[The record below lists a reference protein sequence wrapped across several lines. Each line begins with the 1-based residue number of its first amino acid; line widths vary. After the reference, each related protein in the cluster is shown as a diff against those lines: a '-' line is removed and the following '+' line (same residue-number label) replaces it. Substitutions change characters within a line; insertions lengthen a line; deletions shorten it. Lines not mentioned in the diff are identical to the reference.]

1 MRLKL
6 LALVFFLALLLPS
19 RVIAAFVA
27 RPIVASP
34 KPGQALQGVVTITG
48 STNISNFQ
56 SAEVSFR
63 YDNQDN
69 SSWFPLQQTS
79 QPVDNGSLAT
89 WDTTTIADDVY
100 RIRVI
105 VTLQDGSTLTTEVPG
120 LRVRNYTAVE
130 TSTPSPTRSAAQSV
144 PLIAAAGDTTQTA
157 LPTPTDL
164 PANPA
169 QVSPANLAAS
179 AAQGGIAA
187 AIIFMCIGGYLLVR
201 SVTRRR

>member
-6 LALVFFLALLLPS
+6 LPLVFFLALLLPS
-19 RVIAAFVA
+19 RVLAAFVA

-34 KPGQALQGVVTITG
+34 KPGQALQGVVTIKG

-63 YDNQDN
+63 YDRQDN
-69 SSWFPLQQTS
+69 SSWFLLQQSS
-79 QPVDNGSLAT
+79 QPVDNGALAT
-89 WDTTTIADDVY
+89 WDTTTIADDTY
-100 RIRVI
+100 RLRVV

-130 TSTPSPTRSAAQSV
+130 TSTPAPTSSAAQSV
-144 PLIAAAGDTTQTA
+144 PLVAAAGTLTVF
-157 LPTPTDL
+157 PTPTDL

-169 QVSPANLAAS
+169 QVSPASLTAS
-179 AAQGGIAA
+179 AAQGGLFT

-201 SVTRRR
+201 SVSHRR

>member
-6 LALVFFLALLLPS
+6 LSLVFFLALLLPS
-19 RVIAAFVA
+19 RVMAAYVA
-27 RPIVASP
+27 HPRVDSP

-48 STNISNFQ
+48 TTNISNFQ

-63 YDNQDN
+63 YDRQDN
-69 SSWFPLQQTS
+69 SSWFLLQQSS

-89 WDTTTIADDVY
+89 WDTTTIADDTY
-100 RIRVI
+100 RLRVV
-105 VTLQDGSTLTTEVPG
+105 VTLQDGSTLDTEVPG
-120 LRVRNYTAVE
+120 LRVRNYTALE
-130 TSTPSPTRSAAQSV
+130 TSTPSPKSTLQSGPV
-144 PLIAAAGDTTQTA
+144 ITGNVTQTA
-157 LPTPTDL
+157 FPTPTDL

-179 AAQGGIAA
+179 AVQGGLFT
-187 AIIFMCIGGYLLVR
+187 AIIFMCIGGYLLLR

>member
-6 LALVFFLALLLPS
+6 LPVVFFLALLLPS
-19 RVIAAFVA
+19 PVLAAYVA
-27 RPIVASP
+27 HPIVASP

-48 STNISNFQ
+48 STNIANFQ

-63 YDNQDN
+63 YDRQDN
-69 SSWFPLQQTS
+69 SSWFLLQQSS

-89 WDTTTIADDVY
+89 WDTTTIADDTY
-100 RIRVI
+100 RLRVV
-105 VTLQDGSTLTTEVPG
+105 VTLQDGSTLETEVPG
-120 LRVRNYTAVE
+120 LRVRNYTAIE
-130 TSTPSPTRSAAQSV
+130 TNTPSPTNEATQSGPVSANN
-144 PLIAAAGDTTQTA
+144 TTQTV

-169 QVSPANLAAS
+169 QVSPANLATS
-179 AAQGGIAA
+179 AVQGSLFT

-201 SVTRRR
+201 SFTRRR

>member
-6 LALVFFLALLLPS
+6 LSLVFFLALLLPS
-19 RVIAAFVA
+19 RVIAAYVA
-27 RPIVASP
+27 HPRVDSP
-34 KPGQALQGVVTITG
+34 KAGQALQGVVSITG
-48 STNISNFQ
+48 STNINNFQ

-63 YDNQDN
+63 YDRQDN
-69 SSWFPLQQTS
+69 SSWFLLQQS
-79 QPVDNGSLAT
+79 NKPVDNGSLAS

-100 RIRVI
+100 RLRVV
-105 VTLQDGSTLTTEVPG
+105 VTLQDGSTLETEVPG

-130 TSTPSPTRSAAQSV
+130 TGTPSPTRSVTQ
-144 PLIAAAGDTTQTA
+144 AGPVLAGNSTQTS

-169 QVSPANLAAS
+169 QVSPANLTAS
-179 AAQGGIAA
+179 AVQGSVIT

>member
-6 LALVFFLALLLPS
+6 LLLVFFLALLFPS
-19 RVIAAFVA
+19 RVLAAFVA

-63 YDNQDN
+63 YDHQDN
-69 SSWFPLQQTS
+69 SSWFLLQQSS

-89 WDTTTIADDVY
+89 WDTTTIADDTY
-100 RIRVI
+100 RLRVV
-105 VTLQDGSTLTTEVPG
+105 VTLQDGSTLETEVPG
-120 LRVRNYTAVE
+120 LRVRNYTPVE
-130 TSTPSPTRSAAQSV
+130 TNTPSPIESATQTS
-144 PLIAAAGDTTQTA
+144 PLIVAVAGTQA
-157 LPTPTDL
+157 VLPTPTDL

-169 QVSPANLAAS
+169 EVSPANLAAS
-179 AAQGGIAA
+179 AGQGGLFT

-201 SVTRRR
+201 SLTRRR

>member
-6 LALVFFLALLLPS
+6 FSLVLFLALLLPS
-19 RVIAAFVA
+19 RVMAAFVA
-27 RPIVASP
+27 HPRVDSL

-63 YDNQDN
+63 YDRQDN
-69 SSWFPLQQTS
+69 SSWFLLQQSS

-89 WDTTTIADDVY
+89 WDTTTIADDTY
-100 RIRVI
+100 RLRVL
-105 VTLQDGSTLTTEVPG
+105 VTLQDGSTLETEVAG

-130 TSTPSPTRSAAQSV
+130 TGTPSPTSLASQSGPV
-144 PLIAAAGDTTQTA
+144 ITGNITQPVF
-157 LPTPTDL
+157 PTPTDL

-179 AAQGGIAA
+179 AIQGGLLT
-187 AIIFMCIGGYLLVR
+187 AIIFICIGGYLLLR